1 MTTFSSLVYQ
11 NTNGGEEMAGSA
23 GNSNNSAQSTSYADH
38 DCRISKENLYMVL
51 ALHMQEFPG
60 EPRIGDYK
68 KVGAVLVSPN
78 EMLYAVDYS
87 RDGVHGVAR
96 LLMAHPETARDCKV
110 FVSRKPCSFCTKLLV
125 QSKVKRVFY
134 LPIEPEYW
142 RENDFVAETSRVDN
156 LFKVSSIGQSVFVP
170 RVGQEVTDTF
180 KRKKETRKKK
190 TDTKTLQTEID
201 KKTKELQGKIM
212 RKYWRKDRWIKIAQ
226 SKLPWP
232 AFDVKMKAQVHKD
245 FQSVAKWMAHV
256 LIESEIGDSFEAL
269 TRKKSKSFDP
279 CRNDLERRQ
288 AIHLMKLAFFL
299 AERTDDPRKGVGA
312 VIINRDKDIVG
323 LGWNGFPT
331 KSLYGEFPRAAD
343 KDLPVGCRDD
353 KKYPY
358 IVHAEQNA
366 LLLRN
371 TNNIVDLTLIVTM
384 TPCDECTPLIE
395 MQGIETVVLGEK
407 RREDGSRPQMK
418 FTKFPQSSLVCF
430 QPVTQIQKKRT
441 ADSGGTGGKADSS
454 SEKTKG
460 PGVKRLRY

>member
-1 MTTFSSLVYQ
+1 MTTFFSLVYQ

-60 EPRIGDYK
+60 EPRIGDYE

-180 KRKKETRKKK
+180 KRKKETRKKE

-269 TRKKSKSFDP
+269 TRKKSKSFNP

-430 QPVTQIQKKRT
+430 QPATQIQKKRT

>member
-1 MTTFSSLVYQ
+1 
-11 NTNGGEEMAGSA
+11 MAGSA
-23 GNSNNSAQSTSYADH
+23 SNSNNSAEKAQSTSYADH

-68 KVGAVLVSPN
+68 KVGAVLVLPN
-78 EMLYAVDYS
+78 DMLYAVDCS

-96 LLMAHPETARDCKV
+96 LLMAHPETAQGCKV

-142 RENDFVAETSRVDN
+142 RVNDFEKSRVDD

-180 KRKKETRKKK
+180 KRKKETRRKE
-190 TDTKTLQTEID
+190 TETETLQTEID
-201 KKTKELQGKIM
+201 KNTKELQEKIM
-212 RKYWRKDRWIKIAQ
+212 RTYWRNDKWIKIVRT
-226 SKLPWP
+226 KLPWP
-232 AFDVKMKAQVHKD
+232 AFDAKMKAQVDKD
-245 FQSVAKWMAHV
+245 FQSFAKWMAHV

-279 CRNDLERRQ
+279 YRKGLDRRQ

-331 KSLYGEFPRAAD
+331 KSLYGEFPRPSD
-343 KDLPVGCRDD
+343 KDVPVGSRAD
-353 KKYPY
+353 KKYRY
-358 IVHAEQNA
+358 IIHAEQNA

-371 TNNIVDLTLIVTM
+371 TKNIVDSTLIVTM

-430 QPVTQIQKKRT
+430 QPATQIQKKRT

-460 PGVKRLRY
+460 PGVKRPRFNTD

>member
-68 KVGAVLVSPN
+68 KVGAVLVLPN
-78 EMLYAVDYS
+78 DMLYAVDCS

-134 LPIEPEYW
+134 LPIEPEY
-142 RENDFVAETSRVDN
+142 RRLKDFDTETSRVDD

-170 RVGQEVTDTF
+170 RVEQEVRAASE
-180 KRKKETRKKK
+180 RKKTVSK
-190 TDTKTLQTEID
+190 TKTEALQE
-201 KKTKELQGKIM
+201 KIM
-212 RKYWRKDRWIKIAQ
+212 SDYWKDGEWINAAQ
-226 SKLPWP
+226 SNLPWP
-232 AFDVKMKAQVHKD
+232 AFDDSMRAQVNKD
-245 FQSVAKWMAHV
+245 FQSITEWMAHV
-256 LIESEIGDSFEAL
+256 LVKSEMGNSFKDL
-269 TRKKSKSFDP
+269 TGKKSKSFDP
-279 CRNDLERRQ
+279 CGTDPLECRQ

-312 VIINRDKDIVG
+312 VIINNRKDVVG
-323 LGWNGFPT
+323 LAWNGFPT
-331 KSLYGEFPRAAD
+331 KSLYGEFPRASRIDEDVA
-343 KDLPVGCRDD
+343 K

-358 IVHAEQNA
+358 MIHAEQNA

-371 TNNIVDLTLIVTM
+371 TKNIVDATLVVTK
-384 TPCDECTPLIE
+384 TPCDECAPLIE
-395 MQGIETVVLGEK
+395 MQGIKTVVLGEK
-407 RREDGSRPQMK
+407 MK
-418 FTKFPQSSLVCF
+418 RDTNFTKFPNRVADKDDPIVCF
-430 QPVTQIQKKRT
+430 EVEKQPQAEKR
-441 ADSGGTGGKADSS
+441 KADDVFSG
-454 SEKTKG
+454 EEAEPAG
-460 PGVKRLRY
+460 A